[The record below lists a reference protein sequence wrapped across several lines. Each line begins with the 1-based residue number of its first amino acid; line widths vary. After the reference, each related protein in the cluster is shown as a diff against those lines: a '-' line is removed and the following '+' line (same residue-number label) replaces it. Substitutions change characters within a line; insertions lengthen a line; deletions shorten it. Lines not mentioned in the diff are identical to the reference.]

1 LKNVTSPS
9 NQLQTELKSKIDS
22 LDLKWQIQ
30 VLDTIDST
38 SSELIRQVKSGLQE
52 PKILL
57 AMKQTQGRG
66 RRGNTWFSSPNDSLT
81 LSLGFLL
88 EPKNWLGLSLCVGI
102 DLIQSM
108 DPQQRLDLQLKW
120 PNDVWVKRNG
130 QYRKLAGILIETLT
144 TNLPH
149 KDSARYCVVGIGVN
163 LQTPAFEMDAHAIP
177 PLGLFELEPERS
189 ANEIILDLARRLPK
203 TLHCFELE
211 GFSPFKPKFEALNAL
226 QGLDLFLSD
235 GTRGICHGVN
245 DQGEL
250 MLLQDGRL
258 QAHNNL
264 ELSVRPF
271 GTTKT

>member
-1 LKNVTSPS
+1 
-9 NQLQTELKSKIDS
+9 
-22 LDLKWQIQ
+22 
-30 VLDTIDST
+30 
-38 SSELIRQVKSGLQE
+38 
-52 PKILL
+52 
-57 AMKQTQGRG
+57 
-66 RRGNTWFSSPNDSLT
+66 
-81 LSLGFLL
+81 LGFLL

-102 DLIQSM
+102 DLIQSK
-108 DPQQRLDLQLKW
+108 DPLQRLDLQLKW

-130 QYRKLAGILIETLT
+130 QYQKLAGILIETLT

-163 LQTPAFEMDAHAIP
+163 LQTPAFERDAHAIP
-177 PLGLFELEPERS
+177 PLGLFELGPERS
-189 ANEIILDLARRLPK
+189 AIDLVLDLARRLPE
-203 TLHCFELE
+203 TLHRFELE

-226 QGLDLFLSD
+226 QGLDLYLSD

-250 MLLQDGRL
+250 MLLRDGTL

-271 GTTKT
+271 GTPKT